1 MGRLDGKVALIT
13 GSGNGQGR
21 AEANLFAREGAKVA
35 VSDMREADGLRV
47 EAEIKEADGEATFFH
62 LDVTSPEAWEQMVDQ
77 IVATYGK
84 LDILVNNAGL
94 SGSSQEDLMGEE
106 GWDLLMKVN
115 AKGPF
120 LGIRC
125 VIPRMLEAGGG
136 SIVNI
141 SSTPGI
147 VGSMGARHPA
157 YAASKGGVRLLTKA
171 IAARYAKQNIRCNSV
186 HPGMMPPMTTATDTQ
201 SRPRKRRLRQDPH
214 GPLREGG
221 GARQCGPLHGLG
233 RGLIHYGD
241 GANCG
246 RRHDLYLGTATGGD
260 HGPHPIHD
268 QGAAEPRGPAVLGRH
283 RLHQGAGGCRQS
295 PQSHP

>member
-35 VSDMREADGLRV
+35 VADIQDADGLRV
-47 EAEIKEADGEATFFH
+47 EAEIKEAGGEATFYH
-62 LDVTSPEAWEQMVDQ
+62 LDVTSPEAWEQVVGQ

-84 LDILVNNAGL
+84 LDILVNNAGV

-125 VIPRMLEAGGG
+125 VVPRMLESGGG

-141 SSTPGI
+141 SSTSGI
-147 VGSMGARHPA
+147 VGGMGARHPA
-157 YAASKGGVRLLTKA
+157 YSASKGGVRLMTKR
-171 IAARYAKQNIRCNSV
+171 IASKYAKQNIRCNSV
-186 HPGMMPPMTTATDTQ
+186 HPGMMPPMTTAKDTN
-201 SRPRKRRLRQDPH
+201 RD
-214 GPLREGG
+214 
-221 GARQCGPLHGLG
+221 A
-233 RGLIHYGD
+233 
-241 GANCG
+241 
-246 RRHDLYLGTATGGD
+246 ATGIYDRIPMGRS
-260 HGPHPIHD
+260 GRVEEL
-268 QGAAEPRGPAVLGRH
+268 ANAVLFIASDEASYITGTE
-283 RLHQGAGGCRQS
+283 LIVDGGMTCI
-295 PQSHP
+295 